1 MNRNYVYAF
10 KSVNNTCFVINYSGD
25 SHVNTFLWR
34 FDVWNSGGQAKL
46 HNDDPHS
53 FIERWYECNLEF
65 FDMLHTETMKRAFE
79 RMGVKLVFDYPF
91 MEEFKNV

>member
-10 KSVNNTCFVINYSGD
+10 KSPYRSCNVINYAATKNE
-25 SHVNTFLWR
+25 VNSF
-34 FDVWNSGGQAKL
+34 L
-46 HNDDPHS
+46 HNFDIWNCRGIFKPSEDKNHQEVW
-53 FIERWYECNLEF
+53 FECNLEF

-91 MEEFKNV
+91 MEEFQK